1 MVGVIELEKTEGVFM
16 MIDTELEEVLKKAGY
31 PYLTAPEDEWIDA
44 SDKQLTFDEMGK
56 SHLQNC
62 LNMLKQQELSI
73 GRGTFLPE
81 SMQDKIE
88 VVKELYYNKIQEL
101 ADYLDEN

>member
-1 MVGVIELEKTEGVFM
+1 M

-56 SHLQNC
+56 SHLAK
-62 LNMLKQQELSI
+62 LFEYVSKQQELSI